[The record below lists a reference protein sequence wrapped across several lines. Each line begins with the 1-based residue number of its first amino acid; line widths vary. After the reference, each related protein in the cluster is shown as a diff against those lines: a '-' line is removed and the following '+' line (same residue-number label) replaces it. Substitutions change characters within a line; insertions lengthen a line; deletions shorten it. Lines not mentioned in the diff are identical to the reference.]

1 VYKRIIMLSL
11 GFSARDHFE
20 RAAQE
25 AIHKFHR
32 LILVRMFVFLALAML
47 PALLLGEIWLI
58 GLFTIFLLLAFCLG
72 MNAAILRWTK
82 RRHRLKELL
91 KTHDHHPDFSRE
103 VAVLCKRVGVC
114 VIPVYSE
121 RSEDDFYV
129 AFFPGLR
136 VIILSFGAEKLLTE
150 QDRLGVFAHEVAHAI
165 LPLNILAEF
174 FGNSPIFHAREF
186 AADASYRAGVD
197 SQLKTAKLQ
206 HGDKVEIRP
215 ELPDF
220 QTGLPCIV
228 PYFKSAINPYGEL
241 YSCCLGAQPKE
252 VNGYKLGNVADNIR
266 KGKTNP
272 LETVWKESRD
282 IRLSMLKK
290 VACTSCNFTDRNIN
304 LQYTEHSNRKG

>member
-1 VYKRIIMLSL
+1 MLSL

-186 AADASYRAGVD
+186 AADAIGACFLSDARPFMFCLY
-197 SQLKTAKLQ
+197 KLS
-206 HGDKVEIRP
+206 KATKFLEFSVIRP
-215 ELPDF
+215 ASHTHPPLKERINRLLDIDF
-220 QTGLPCIV
+220 HTRH
-228 PYFKSAINPYGEL
+228 A
-241 YSCCLGAQPKE
+241 
-252 VNGYKLGNVADNIR
+252 R
-266 KGKTNP
+266 
-272 LETVWKESRD
+272 
-282 IRLSMLKK
+282 
-290 VACTSCNFTDRNIN
+290 
-304 LQYTEHSNRKG
+304 